1 MTTMTIVKRDEIEN
15 GNLPA
20 AGLRAGADSGN
31 PQLGVQ
37 TLAPN
42 AQGNLGIWECQPG
55 GGLLSTER
63 ILSFATSY
71 LVKQL

>member
-31 PQLGVQ
+31 PQLEFK
-37 TLAPN
+37 L
-42 AQGNLGIWECQPG
+42 LHLMLKGI
-55 GGLLSTER
+55 
-63 ILSFATSY
+63 
-71 LVKQL
+71 